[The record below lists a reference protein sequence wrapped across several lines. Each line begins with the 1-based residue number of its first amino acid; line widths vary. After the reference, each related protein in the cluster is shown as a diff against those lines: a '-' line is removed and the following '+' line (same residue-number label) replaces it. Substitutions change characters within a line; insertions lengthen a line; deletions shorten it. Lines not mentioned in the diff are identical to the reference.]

1 MRSLRLALQAMLITL
16 FISFAA
22 SVGARTTTAA
32 SSSGYTQTRYPI
44 VLVHGLFGFDQL
56 FGTIDYF
63 YGITDG
69 LRSGGATVY
78 AVELSQLGND
88 VTRGNQLIAQLENL
102 QAVYGYSK
110 FNLIG
115 HSQGGLDVRYAAA
128 VRPDLVASVSTFGT
142 PHTGSAVADGIA
154 TLAPPGSAQRA
165 LAVAFATALGN
176 LIDTFSGGNNPQNA
190 LDALSQLTTSGTAQF
205 NAQFPAGM
213 PTSSCGSGAAVV
225 NGIRYYSSGGTSV
238 LTNVLDPS
246 DLLLGAG
253 SLFFSGSANDGLVG
267 QCSSHWGTVIRD
279 NYDWN
284 HLDEVNQLLG
294 LRGVFSS
301 DPVAVYRDQ
310 ANRLKG
316 LGL

>member
-1 MRSLRLALQAMLITL
+1 MRSLRRAFQALLITL
-16 FISFAA
+16 LLSFAA
-22 SVGARTTTAA
+22 SAGAKTTAA

-78 AVELSQLGND
+78 EVELSQLGDD

-115 HSQGGLDVRYAAA
+115 HSQGGLDIRYAAA
-128 VRPDLVASVSTFGT
+128 VRPDLVASVSTYGT

-154 TLAPPGSAQRA
+154 TLAPTGSAQRA
-165 LAVAFATALGN
+165 LAVAFATALAD

-190 LDALSQLTTSGTAQF
+190 LAALSQLSTSGTAQF
-205 NAQFPAGM
+205 NAEFPAGM
-213 PTSSCGSGAAVV
+213 PTSPCGSGLAVV

-246 DLLLGAG
+246 DALLAAG
-253 SLFFSGSANDGLVG
+253 SLFFSGTANDGLVG
-267 QCSSHWGTVIRD
+267 QCSSHWGTVLRD
-279 NYDWN
+279 NYGWN

>member
-1 MRSLRLALQAMLITL
+1 MRSLRRAFQALLITL
-16 FISFAA
+16 LLSFAA
-22 SVGARTTTAA
+22 SAGAKTTAT
-32 SSSGYTQTRYPI
+32 SSSDYTQTRYPI

-78 AVELSQLGND
+78 EVELSQLGDD

-115 HSQGGLDVRYAAA
+115 HSQGGLDIRYAAA
-128 VRPDLVASVSTFGT
+128 VRPDLVASVSTYGT

-154 TLAPPGSAQRA
+154 TLAPTGSAQRA
-165 LAVAFATALGN
+165 LAVAFATALAD

-190 LDALSQLTTSGTAQF
+190 LAALSQLSTSGTAQF
-205 NAQFPAGM
+205 NAEFPAGM
-213 PTSSCGSGAAVV
+213 PTSPCGSGPAVV

-246 DLLLGAG
+246 DALLAAG
-253 SLFFSGSANDGLVG
+253 SLFFSGTGNDGLVG
-267 QCSSHWGTVIRD
+267 QCSSHWGTVLRD
-279 NYDWN
+279 NYGWN

>member
-1 MRSLRLALQAMLITL
+1 MRSLRRAFQALLITL
-16 FISFAA
+16 LLSFAA
-22 SVGARTTTAA
+22 SAGAKTTAT
-32 SSSGYTQTRYPI
+32 SSSDYTQTRYPI

-78 AVELSQLGND
+78 EVELSQLGDD

-115 HSQGGLDVRYAAA
+115 HSQGGLDIRYAAA
-128 VRPDLVASVSTFGT
+128 VRPDLVASVSTYGT

-154 TLAPPGSAQRA
+154 TLAPAGSAQRA
-165 LAVAFATALGN
+165 LAVAFATALAD

-190 LDALSQLTTSGTAQF
+190 LAALSQLSTSGTAQF
-205 NAQFPAGM
+205 NAEFPAGM
-213 PTSSCGSGAAVV
+213 PTSPCGSGPAVV

-246 DLLLGAG
+246 DALLAAG
-253 SLFFSGSANDGLVG
+253 SLFFSGTGNDGLVG
-267 QCSSHWGTVIRD
+267 QCSSHWGTVLRD
-279 NYDWN
+279 NYGWN

>member
-1 MRSLRLALQAMLITL
+1 MRSLRRAFQALLITL
-16 FISFAA
+16 LLSFAA
-22 SVGARTTTAA
+22 SAGAKTTAT
-32 SSSGYTQTRYPI
+32 SSSDYTQTRYPI

-78 AVELSQLGND
+78 EVELSQLGDD

-115 HSQGGLDVRYAAA
+115 HSQGGLDIRYAAA
-128 VRPDLVASVSTFGT
+128 VRPDLVASVSTYGT

-154 TLAPPGSAQRA
+154 TLAPTGSAQRA
-165 LAVAFATALGN
+165 LAVAFATALAD

-190 LDALSQLTTSGTAQF
+190 LAALSQLSTSGTAQF
-205 NAQFPAGM
+205 NAEFPAGM
-213 PTSSCGSGAAVV
+213 PTSPCGSGLAVV

-246 DLLLGAG
+246 DALLAAG
-253 SLFFSGSANDGLVG
+253 SLFFSGTGNDGLVG
-267 QCSSHWGTVIRD
+267 QCSSHWGTVLRD
-279 NYDWN
+279 NYGWN

>member
-1 MRSLRLALQAMLITL
+1 MRAIRLAFQAVLASLL
-16 FISFAA
+16 FCGALSA
-22 SVGARTTTAA
+22 SAKTTVAN
-32 SSSGYTQTRYPI
+32 SSGYTQTQYPI

-56 FGTIDYF
+56 FGSIDYF

-88 VTRGNQLIAQLENL
+88 ITRGNQLVAQLENL
-102 QAVYGYSK
+102 QAVYGYRK

-115 HSQGGLDVRYAAA
+115 HSQGGIDVRYAAA
-128 VRPDLVASVSTFGT
+128 VRPDLVASISTFGT

-154 TLAPPGSAQRA
+154 TLAPAGSAQRA
-165 LAVAFATALGN
+165 LAVAFTTALAN
-176 LIDTFSGGNNPQNA
+176 LIDTVSGGHDPQNA
-190 LDALSQLTTSGTAQF
+190 IDALTQLSTQGAASF

-213 PTSSCGSGAAVV
+213 PTSPCGSGAAVV
-225 NGIRYYSSGGTSV
+225 NGIRYFSFGGTSV
-238 LTNVLDPS
+238 LTNGLDPS
-246 DLLLGAG
+246 DALLGA
-253 SLFFSGSANDGLVG
+253 SAVFFKGRANDGLVD

-279 NYDWN
+279 NYGWN

-294 LRGVFSS
+294 LRGMFSS
-301 DPVAVYRDQ
+301 DPVAVYREQ

-316 LGL
+316 LEL

>member
-1 MRSLRLALQAMLITL
+1 MRSLRRAFQALLITL
-16 FISFAA
+16 LLSFAA
-22 SVGARTTTAA
+22 SAGAKTTAT

-78 AVELSQLGND
+78 EVELSQLGDD

-115 HSQGGLDVRYAAA
+115 HSQGGLDIRYAAA
-128 VRPDLVASVSTFGT
+128 VRPDLVASVSTYGT

-154 TLAPPGSAQRA
+154 TLAPTGSAQRA
-165 LAVAFATALGN
+165 LAVAFATALAD

-190 LDALSQLTTSGTAQF
+190 LAALSQLSTSGTAQF
-205 NAQFPAGM
+205 NAEFPAGM
-213 PTSSCGSGAAVV
+213 PTSPCGSGLAVV

-246 DLLLGAG
+246 DALLAAG
-253 SLFFSGSANDGLVG
+253 SLFFSGTGNDGLVG
-267 QCSSHWGTVIRD
+267 QCSSHWGTVLRD
-279 NYDWN
+279 NYGWN

>member
-1 MRSLRLALQAMLITL
+1 MRTLRLAFQAVLATL
-16 FISFAA
+16 LLSIAVSA
-22 SVGARTTTAA
+22 GAKTIAA

-78 AVELSQLGND
+78 VVELSQLGND
-88 VTRGNQLIAQLENL
+88 ITRGNQLVTQLENL

-142 PHTGSAVADGIA
+142 PHTGSAVADGIV
-154 TLAPPGSAQRA
+154 TLAPAGSPQRA
-165 LAVAFATALGN
+165 LAVAFTTALAN

-190 LDALSQLTTSGTAQF
+190 IAALTQLSTSGTAQF

-213 PTSSCGSGAAVV
+213 PTSPCGSGAAVV

-246 DLLLGAG
+246 DVLLGIG
-253 SLFFSGSANDGLVG
+253 STFFNGSASDGLVG

-279 NYDWN
+279 NYGWN